1 MTRVARMDRVWGC
14 HRTSTHQTPRMKD
27 FHPMKHIETWNAP
40 STWAMHMAVGQNLL
54 KCPGEQKPRQPTNW
68 ECCPQTKTYLTKSST
83 FILVYPGGVHNF
95 SFGRTSFLAAASNTS
110 FYRCEINPPGEVSSE
125 RFQSQQ
131 WRNHPKSLGFRW
143 IVPNQ
148 SFHPGFCWSKFPDS
162 SLINHLKSSA
172 VFFPRVDLHCH
183 GTGRLRQSRC
193 PALLAL
199 CTGHATCSGSGGC
212 RTQQG
217 LGEAMATRSLLD
229 LWPAGWDWR
238 TGYDGCDLTAQG
250 GGGSFKDRK
259 PIGEVSFLWCMAERI
274 H

>member
-1 MTRVARMDRVWGC
+1 
-14 HRTSTHQTPRMKD
+14 
-27 FHPMKHIETWNAP
+27 
-40 STWAMHMAVGQNLL
+40 
-54 KCPGEQKPRQPTNW
+54 
-68 ECCPQTKTYLTKSST
+68 
-83 FILVYPGGVHNF
+83 
-95 SFGRTSFLAAASNTS
+95 
-110 FYRCEINPPGEVSSE
+110 
-125 RFQSQQ
+125 
-131 WRNHPKSLGFRW
+131 
-143 IVPNQ
+143 
-148 SFHPGFCWSKFPDS
+148 
-162 SLINHLKSSA
+162 
-172 VFFPRVDLHCH
+172 VDLHCH

-259 PIGEVSFLWCMAERI
+259 PIGEVSSCDAWQNESTNGPKGGWGSLSLSLSRCLSFFLLLSVSVSISLSLSLPLSFLPSLSVFIYPSACLSVYQSLWQSVYLSIYLSTYLSMYQSINQSIYLSIYLILSCLI
-274 H
+274 LSYLILSYPFLSGFIWS

>member
-125 RFQSQQ
+125 RFNPNNEEIIQIP
-131 WRNHPKSLGFRW
+131 RFSLDSA
-143 IVPNQ
+143 NQ
-148 SFHPGFCWSKFPDS
+148 SFHPDFVGLNFP
-162 SLINHLKSSA
+162 IHHL
-172 VFFPRVDLHCH
+172 
-183 GTGRLRQSRC
+183 
-193 PALLAL
+193 
-199 CTGHATCSGSGGC
+199 
-212 RTQQG
+212 
-217 LGEAMATRSLLD
+217 
-229 LWPAGWDWR
+229 
-238 TGYDGCDLTAQG
+238 
-250 GGGSFKDRK
+250 
-259 PIGEVSFLWCMAERI
+259 
-274 H
+274 

>member
-1 MTRVARMDRVWGC
+1 M
-14 HRTSTHQTPRMKD
+14 
-27 FHPMKHIETWNAP
+27 
-40 STWAMHMAVGQNLL
+40 
-54 KCPGEQKPRQPTNW
+54 
-68 ECCPQTKTYLTKSST
+68 
-83 FILVYPGGVHNF
+83 
-95 SFGRTSFLAAASNTS
+95 
-110 FYRCEINPPGEVSSE
+110 
-125 RFQSQQ
+125 
-131 WRNHPKSLGFRW
+131 
-143 IVPNQ
+143 
-148 SFHPGFCWSKFPDS
+148 
-162 SLINHLKSSA
+162 
-172 VFFPRVDLHCH
+172 DLHCH

-259 PIGEVSFLWCMAERI
+259 PIGEVSSCDAWQNESTNGPKGGWGSLSLSLSRCLSFFLLLSVSVSISLSLYLCLSRSCPLSLSLSIRLPVYLFISLSDNLSIYLSTYLSMYQSIYLSVYLSIYLILSCLILSYLILSYPFLSGFIWS
-274 H
+274 